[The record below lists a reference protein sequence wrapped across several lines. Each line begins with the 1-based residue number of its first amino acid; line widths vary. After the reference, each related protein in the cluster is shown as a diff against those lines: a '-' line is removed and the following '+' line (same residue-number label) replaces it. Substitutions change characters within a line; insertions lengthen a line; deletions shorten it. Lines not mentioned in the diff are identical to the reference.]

1 MSRNGSE
8 DRTAKLRRKYY
19 GPDLDNPPAYV
30 SGTWLSTGNV
40 DIDPS
45 TDVSPRVSVLT
56 STPSIETGTSRAGTV
71 SLSHALCTDM
81 ASNEAGAGVPFHV
94 SPYAAETVVP
104 LHTALT
110 GADVVSINIAGAGAS
125 PHMAMTGAP
134 SHTVLASAGEASRNM
149 AAGASDTPSDTAVCP
164 SSIGVNTPA
173 PPILLEKLWTEAPSH
188 TALTGAPSHTTLTRA
203 SAALSNMAAGAGDA
217 SNDTVTHP
225 GSIGVNT
232 PAPPIL
238 MERST
243 VAGVGDA
250 LNDTLAWTGGA
261 ITYGVDEGAIA
272 HGIDEGG

>member
-149 AAGASDTPSDTAVCP
+149 AAGASDTLSNTAVCP
-164 SSIGVNTPA
+164 SGIGVNTSA

-188 TALTGAPSHTTLTRA
+188 TALTGAGVTLR
-203 SAALSNMAAGAGDA
+203 NMAAGVGDA
-217 SNDTVTHP
+217 SNDTAAWMR
-225 GSIGVNT
+225 
-232 PAPPIL
+232 APSHMVL
-238 MERST
+238 TGASSYT
-243 VAGVGDA
+243 VLTGVGVA
-250 LNDTLAWTGGA
+250 ARNMVGAGDTSNNTAA
-261 ITYGVDEGAIA
+261 
-272 HGIDEGG
+272 